1 VFGTKTRTERAAEAA
16 RVYAAKAQ
24 TASLAAQA
32 AMLKDKVGPSAQ
44 QAAQQAAQAA
54 QNAAQQARESASH
67 AAEAA
72 MEWATPRLEKA
83 RERQMATMTKAAP
96 KVEHAAEALTP
107 KVEHARDRIVDDV
120 LPRIVEAVN
129 AAAAAVAAK
138 TDEAGDAS
146 VAGLKT
152 IKKQAHEMQ
161 KAAKPKHRLRNL
173 LLILGA
179 LGAAVGAGY
188 MAWKRSQPTE
198 DPWVTATGGAGTG
211 TSSRLS
217 GDTLSQ
223 ASTDNP
229 FTSGG
234 GTGPGAGTLG
244 TGSLASEST
253 DVDTPT
259 PDGLA
264 TGEEQLRDGGEVGM
278 ERGEGEEGS
287 GRHAG

>member
-44 QAAQQAAQAA
+44 QAAQQAAQSA
-54 QNAAQQARESASH
+54 QNAAQQARESATH
-67 AAEAA
+67 AAETA
-72 MEWATPRLEKA
+72 MVWATPRLEKA

-146 VAGLKT
+146 VAGLKS
-152 IKKQAHEMQ
+152 IKKQAHQMQ
-161 KAAKPKHRLRNL
+161 KANKPKHRRRNL
-173 LLILGA
+173 LVILGA
-179 LGAAVGAGY
+179 LCAAACAGF
-188 MAWKRSQPTE
+188 MAWKRTRPTE
-198 DPWVTATGGAGTG
+198 DPWVTATGGTG
-211 TSSRLS
+211 TSSSRLS
-217 GDTLSQ
+217 GDPLSQ

-229 FTSGG
+229 FTSGA
-234 GTGPGAGTLG
+234 PGAGTLG

-253 DVDTPT
+253 DVNTPT

-278 ERGEGEEGS
+278 DRGEGEEPG
-287 GRHAG
+287 GRHAD